1 MNDIK
6 KIFKT
11 IKLDKYRPSK
21 LDKYRPSSTSYF
33 DPVRKYFV
41 PKTPEEEVRQKTIE
55 FLETRLRVPH
65 NRLRVEEAMAH
76 VKRGARGR
84 ADIVVYRDDEK
95 TKPLMVIECKAPDV
109 DISCDEVREQAER
122 YRNILRADY
131 IMLVNGYKLIIYK
144 YQEGKNFE
152 LVDISSYKELLE
164 SKVSFVKNI
173 TLEPYSYEEIM
184 SYELQKKFTQIYVGC
199 ETPKP
204 VKFFALNFLN
214 LILLKSID
222 DESILDL
229 LGVFEDRGTGRTRF
243 GNSAGYNYQIKTR
256 LFIAKDRKNKDQ
268 ILGLS
273 LFGKYNTQLNVSIMN
288 RERRHHSLQLDMD
301 KYCKYNYHNN
311 KIVITHSGTLST
323 GRGGSISKFTVIDY
337 VKNNAPDLIRDEEVY
352 LGSIDNSRLLEWNQP
367 DVQNFIKNLFLYAVL
382 RDEVRKKYK
391 RKRSRRKK

>member
-1 MNDIK
+1 MNDIE
-6 KIFKT
+6 KIFKA
-11 IKLDKYRPSK
+11 IK

-55 FLETRLRVPH
+55 FLDTHLGVPL

-76 VKRGARGR
+76 VKKGARGR

-95 TKPLMVIECKAPDV
+95 NKPLMVIECKASEV

-122 YRNILRADY
+122 YRDILSADY
-131 IMLVNGYKLIIYK
+131 IMLVNGCKLVIYK
-144 YQEGKNFE
+144 YQNGKNFE
-152 LVDISSYKELLE
+152 LVEISSYKELLK
-164 SKVSFVKNI
+164 SKVSFVERI
-173 TLEPYSYEEIM
+173 PLEPYSYEEIM
-184 SYELQKKFTQIYVGC
+184 SYELQEKFTQVYVGC

-204 VKFFALNFLN
+204 IKSFALNFLN
-214 LILLKSID
+214 LILLKPIN
-222 DESILDL
+222 EENILETI
-229 LGVFEDRGTGRTRF
+229 GVFEDRGTGRTRF

-273 LFGKYNTQLNVSIMN
+273 LFGKYYNTQLNVSIMN
-288 RERRHHSLQLDMD
+288 RERRHHSLQLNMD
-301 KYCKYNYHNN
+301 KFCEYDYRTD
-311 KIVITHSGTLST
+311 KIVITHNGTLST

-337 VKNNAPDLIRDEEVY
+337 VKNNAPDLIRGEDIY
-352 LGSIDNSRLLEWNQP
+352 LGSVDNSHLLEWSQP
-367 DVQNFIKNLFLYAVL
+367 DVQNFIKNLFRYAVL

-391 RKRSRRKK
+391 RKRSRKK

>member
-1 MNDIK
+1 MNDIE
-6 KIFKT
+6 KIFKA
-11 IKLDKYRPSK
+11 IK

-55 FLETRLRVPH
+55 FLDTHLGVPL

-76 VKRGARGR
+76 VKKGARGR

-95 TKPLMVIECKAPDV
+95 NKPLMVIECKAPEV

-122 YRNILRADY
+122 YRDILSADY
-131 IMLVNGYKLIIYK
+131 IMLLNGCKLVIYK
-144 YQEGKNFE
+144 YQNGKNFE
-152 LVDISSYKELLE
+152 LVEISSYKELLK
-164 SKVSFVKNI
+164 SKVSFVERI
-173 TLEPYSYEEIM
+173 PLEPYSYEEIM
-184 SYELQKKFTQIYVGC
+184 SYELQEKFTQVYVGC

-204 VKFFALNFLN
+204 IKSFALNFLN
-214 LILLKSID
+214 LILLKPIN
-222 DESILDL
+222 EENILETI
-229 LGVFEDRGTGRTRF
+229 GVFEDRGTGRTRF

-273 LFGKYNTQLNVSIMN
+273 LFGKYYNTQLNVSIMN
-288 RERRHHSLQLDMD
+288 RERRHHSLQLNMD
-301 KYCKYNYHNN
+301 KFCEYDYRTD
-311 KIVITHSGTLST
+311 KIAITHNGTLST

-337 VKNNAPDLIRDEEVY
+337 VKNNAPDLIRGEDIY
-352 LGSIDNSRLLEWNQP
+352 LGSVDNSHLLEWSQP
-367 DVQNFIKNLFLYAVL
+367 DVQNFIKNLFRYAVL

-391 RKRSRRKK
+391 RKRSRTKK

>member
-6 KIFKT
+6 KIFKD
-11 IKLDKYRPSK
+11 IKLN
-21 LDKYRPSSTSYF
+21 KYRPSSSSYF

-55 FLETRLRVPH
+55 FLETQLGVPL
-65 NRLRVEEAMAH
+65 NRMRVEEAMAH
-76 VKRGARGR
+76 TKRGARGR

-95 TKPLMVIECKAPDV
+95 INPLMVIECKAPEV

-122 YRNILRADY
+122 YRNILKADY

-144 YQEGKNFE
+144 YQDGKNFE
-152 LVDISSYKELLE
+152 LVNISSYKELLK
-164 SKVSFVKNI
+164 SKVSFVERI
-173 TLEPYSYEEIM
+173 PLEPYSYEEIM
-184 SYELQKKFTQIYVGC
+184 SYELQEKFTQVYVGC

-204 VKFFALNFLN
+204 IKSFALNFLN
-214 LILLKSID
+214 LILLKSIN
-222 DESILDL
+222 EENILDTI
-229 LGVFEDRGTGRTRF
+229 GVFEDRGTGRTRF

-273 LFGKYNTQLNVSIMN
+273 LFGKYYNTQLNVSIMN
-288 RERRHHSLQLDMD
+288 RERRHHSLQLNMD
-301 KYCKYNYHNN
+301 NFCEYDYRTD
-311 KIVITHSGTLST
+311 KIVITHNGTLST

-337 VKNNAPDLIRDEEVY
+337 VKNNAPDLIRGEEIY
-352 LGSIDNSRLLEWNQP
+352 LGSVDNSRLLEWSQP
-367 DVQNFIKNLFLYAVL
+367 DVQNFIKNLFRYAVL

-391 RKRSRRKK
+391 RKRKRSRTKK

>member
-1 MNDIK
+1 MNDIE
-6 KIFKT
+6 KIFKA
-11 IKLDKYRPSK
+11 IK

-55 FLETRLRVPH
+55 FLDTHLGVPL

-76 VKRGARGR
+76 VKKRARGR

-95 TKPLMVIECKAPDV
+95 NKPLMVIECKAPEV

-122 YRNILRADY
+122 YRDILSADY
-131 IMLVNGYKLIIYK
+131 IMLVNGCKLVIYK
-144 YQEGKNFE
+144 YQNGKNFE
-152 LVDISSYKELLE
+152 LVEISSYKELLK
-164 SKVSFVKNI
+164 SKVSFVERI
-173 TLEPYSYEEIM
+173 PLEPYSYEEIM
-184 SYELQKKFTQIYVGC
+184 SYELQEKFTQVYVGC

-204 VKFFALNFLN
+204 IKSFALNFLN
-214 LILLKSID
+214 LILLKPIN
-222 DESILDL
+222 EENILETI
-229 LGVFEDRGTGRTRF
+229 GVFEDRGTGRTRF

-273 LFGKYNTQLNVSIMN
+273 LFGKYYNTQLNVSIMN
-288 RERRHHSLQLDMD
+288 RERRHHSLQLNMD
-301 KYCKYNYHNN
+301 KFCKYEYSTN

-337 VKNNAPDLIRDEEVY
+337 VRNNAPDLIRNEEVY
-352 LGSIDNSRLLEWNQP
+352 LGVIDNSRLLEWNRP
-367 DVQNFIKNLFLYAVL
+367 DVQNFINNLFRYAVL

-391 RKRSRRKK
+391 RKRSRTKK

>member
-1 MNDIK
+1 MNDIE
-6 KIFKT
+6 KIFKA
-11 IKLDKYRPSK
+11 IK

-55 FLETRLRVPH
+55 FLDTHLGVPL

-76 VKRGARGR
+76 VKKGARGR

-95 TKPLMVIECKAPDV
+95 NKPLMVIECKAPEV

-122 YRNILRADY
+122 YRDILSADY
-131 IMLVNGYKLIIYK
+131 IMLVNGCKLVIYK
-144 YQEGKNFE
+144 YQNGKNFE
-152 LVDISSYKELLE
+152 LVEISSYKELLK
-164 SKVSFVKNI
+164 SKVSFVERI
-173 TLEPYSYEEIM
+173 PLEPYSYEEIM
-184 SYELQKKFTQIYVGC
+184 SYELQEKFTQVYVGC

-204 VKFFALNFLN
+204 IKSFALNFLN
-214 LILLKSID
+214 LILLKPIN
-222 DESILDL
+222 EENILETI
-229 LGVFEDRGTGRTRF
+229 GVFEDRGTGRTRF

-273 LFGKYNTQLNVSIMN
+273 LFGKYYNTQLNVSIMN
-288 RERRHHSLQLDMD
+288 RERRHHSLQLNMD
-301 KYCKYNYHNN
+301 KFCEYDYRTD
-311 KIVITHSGTLST
+311 KIVITHNGTLST

-337 VKNNAPDLIRDEEVY
+337 VKNNAPDLIRGEDIY
-352 LGSIDNSRLLEWNQP
+352 LGSVDNSHLLEWSQP
-367 DVQNFIKNLFLYAVL
+367 DVQNFIKNLFRYAVL

-391 RKRSRRKK
+391 RKRSRTKK

>member
-1 MNDIK
+1 MNDIE
-6 KIFKT
+6 KIFKA
-11 IKLDKYRPSK
+11 IK

-55 FLETRLRVPH
+55 FLDTHLGVPL

-76 VKRGARGR
+76 VKKGARGR

-95 TKPLMVIECKAPDV
+95 NKPLMVIECKAPEV

-122 YRNILRADY
+122 YRDILSADY
-131 IMLVNGYKLIIYK
+131 IMLVNGCKLVIYK
-144 YQEGKNFE
+144 YQNGKNFE
-152 LVDISSYKELLE
+152 LVEISSYKELLK
-164 SKVSFVKNI
+164 SKVSFVERI
-173 TLEPYSYEEIM
+173 PLEPYSYEEIM
-184 SYELQKKFTQIYVGC
+184 SYELQEKFTQVYVGC

-204 VKFFALNFLN
+204 IKSFALNFLN
-214 LILLKSID
+214 LILLKPIN
-222 DESILDL
+222 EENILETI
-229 LGVFEDRGTGRTRF
+229 GVFEDRGTGRTRF

-273 LFGKYNTQLNVSIMN
+273 LFGKYYNTQLNVSIMN
-288 RERRHHSLQLDMD
+288 RERRHHSLQLNMD
-301 KYCKYNYHNN
+301 NFCEYDYRTD
-311 KIVITHSGTLST
+311 KIVITHNGTLST

-337 VKNNAPDLIRDEEVY
+337 VKNNAPDLIRGEEIY
-352 LGSIDNSRLLEWNQP
+352 LGSVDNSRLLEWSQP
-367 DVQNFIKNLFLYAVL
+367 DVQNFIKNLFRYAVL

-391 RKRSRRKK
+391 RKRKRSRTKK